1 METKKAMD
9 MEKCQASQNEK
20 IVVTAAVV
28 VEKLVVEEVVVT
40 AVVVM
45 AVKNVL
51 QVTAI
56 LVNGPIAPIMSP
68 NNNAVIIMDT
78 MVAVIKVTEVSKK
91 PYPL

>member
-1 METKKAMD
+1 METKRAMD
-9 MEKCQASQNEK
+9 MENRQASQNEK

-78 MVAVIKVTEVSKK
+78 MVRFLFLTAS
-91 PYPL
+91 L